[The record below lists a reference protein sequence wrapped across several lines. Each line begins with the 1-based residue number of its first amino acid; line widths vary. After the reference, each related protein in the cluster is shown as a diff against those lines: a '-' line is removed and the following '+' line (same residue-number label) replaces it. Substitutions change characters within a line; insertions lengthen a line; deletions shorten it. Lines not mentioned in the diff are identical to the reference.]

1 MGTVATRS
9 PAFLLFLFL
18 KMRTSMKTRRF
29 IIWATALVLAAIL
42 GSCSL
47 LEMPVTEEAPVQ
59 KPNILTLVTTL
70 SPMDGTET
78 RSVMTDNGTTLSTDW
93 EVGDNIWVNYDDTGD
108 NNLVA
113 KGTVTAVD
121 GAGKATISV
130 DLVDPKDASIIV
142 FGFPYDHW
150 TEAKDVRVDQQGT
163 LDDINANHSAIS
175 GSGTLTVSGTDV
187 TLPDGV
193 SMNQEMCIWKLAF
206 NVGGTNI
213 TNTITSLNISF
224 GPFDDYMISPNAQSV
239 IYVALYPVDDANLTF
254 TAATPTG
261 IYSFSTTGVTL
272 ANGMFYRS
280 YVPLTAAAASDTYRV
295 FTSRTAYSDTAIPGG
310 AIDVTSGTTAW
321 TNGTYV
327 VNGNVTINSPVSV
340 TGDVNLILKDGAS
353 LTVNNTITGAGNL
366 NIFGQELSSGKL
378 DVVYG
383 DINVSVSNLVIHG
396 GVITV
401 TEGGVMQG
409 LEAMSID
416 IYHGKVTT
424 AGAVNGFMVMG
435 NMRIFGGDI
444 TTTSTGGAALQIYG
458 SGVPGSLTMT
468 GGTFRATGA
477 GSGSF
482 NKGILVEEGN
492 GEGTATVNI
501 SGGTLIATGGPSSI
515 SDAGAWAVDV
525 QGTLTISGN
534 ANVTANGGTD
544 AYDMSGGYGIY
555 VRAGNSAGGN
565 ATISGGTVTAT
576 SGPGGMAA
584 INTDGD
590 LAISGA
596 TTQIDATGGDRGE
609 GILAFDTITIN
620 GGTITA
626 TAGDNAI
633 GLEGTTI
640 ISGGVVEAIGG
651 NAIVS
656 SDGDGMPGFDGILTM
671 TGGKLIATGG
681 AKDGIGDDGLGISAF
696 STIDLT
702 GVTMYEGDAANPATP
717 AANQSACTKRY
728 VIVR

>member
-1 MGTVATRS
+1 
-9 PAFLLFLFL
+9 
-18 KMRTSMKTRRF
+18 MKTRGF

-78 RSVMTDNGTTLSTDW
+78 RSVMTDNGTTISTDW

-193 SMNQEMCIWKLAF
+193 SMNHEMCIWKLAF
-206 NVGGTNI
+206 NVGGSNI

-295 FTSRTAYSDTAIPGG
+295 FTSRTGYSDEAIPGG

-353 LTVNNTITGAGNL
+353 LTVNNTITGDNL

-383 DINVSVSNLVIHG
+383 DINVSVANLAIHG

-409 LEAMSID
+409 LEAWENID
-416 IYHGKVTT
+416 IYHGTVTT
-424 AGAVNGFMVMG
+424 AGDANGFMVLGDMHVYGG
-435 NMRIFGGDI
+435 NVTCSAVHG
-444 TTTSTGGAALQIYG
+444 SALSIYG
-458 SGVPGSLTMT
+458 ASSSGSLTVS
-468 GGTFRATGA
+468 GGTFTATAAGA
-477 GSGSF
+477 G
-482 NKGILVEEGN
+482 NYGIDASDGYA
-492 GEGTATVNI
+492 EGTASIVF
-501 SGGTLIATGGPSSI
+501 SGGTIVVSGGA
-515 SDAGAWAVDV
+515 SDDMTPGGYAIDV
-525 QGTLTISGN
+525 CGTLTISGN

-555 VRAGNSAGGN
+555 VHAGNSAGGN

-584 INTDGD
+584 INTVGN
-590 LAISGA
+590 LTISGA
-596 TTQIDATGGDRGE
+596 TTQIDATGGDWGE
-609 GILAFDTITIN
+609 GILAFGTITIN

-656 SDGDGMPGFDGILTM
+656 SNGDGMPGFDGTLTM

-681 AKDGIGDDGLGISAF
+681 AKDGIGDDGLGISAG
-696 STIDLT
+696 SIIDLT

-717 AANQSACTKRY
+717 AADQSACTKRY